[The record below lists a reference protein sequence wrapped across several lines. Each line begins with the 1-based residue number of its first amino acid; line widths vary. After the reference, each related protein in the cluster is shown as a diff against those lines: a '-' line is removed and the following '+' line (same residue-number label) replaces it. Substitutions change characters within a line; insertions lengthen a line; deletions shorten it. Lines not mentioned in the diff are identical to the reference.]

1 MSLRDLTNTTGLL
14 EDGDEASR
22 LVGSRRRRF
31 GPPPRVRFDSDQGRL
46 PRVAV
51 DDTALFLGVQLPELR
66 RGEVGEELLASQLTW
81 WRERLAGAPPV
92 IDLPLD
98 FPRPAVPPARRSEGQ
113 RTRQLSPALAR
124 GLSDLGKRERATPLM
139 VFLAGWKALLVR
151 LTGQR
156 DLVVGTPTASN
167 ILALRTE
174 VPAGATFRELLARV
188 RQTALGAYAHQ
199 DLPFERLVAELVPH
213 AELQDGRHPLF
224 QVVAAFEEGEDP
236 AARLDLALTVQRLDG
251 SDRSER
257 EGLHLQLGYDAGL
270 FRADTVERM
279 LAHLVCLLEGAVEA
293 PDRKVSELPLLGG
306 AERHQLVAEWND
318 TAAAVPAGLLHSQ
331 FEEWAR
337 RRPQAP
343 ALTLGDAEMSYGEL
357 AARAEGL
364 AAVLRGLGVG
374 PEVRVGLCLE
384 RSFELF
390 VGLLGVLK
398 AGGAYVPLDP
408 ANPADRLGFQAADAR
423 VAVLLTQRSLAAS
436 LQVGREVAVVC
447 LDEGLP
453 LAAGLRG
460 EVPQPDP
467 DGLAYVIYTSGST
480 GTPNGVLVPH
490 RGAVNLIR
498 EARELY
504 QVGPE
509 SRILQTASVGFD
521 ASVLE
526 IFLAL
531 SHGGSLCLVKEEE
544 RLTPSVLTRR
554 LVNEGVSTAVV
565 TPSLLSV
572 LPEESL
578 AVLRSVSVGG
588 EACSAELAGR
598 WARGGRRLLNCYG
611 PTEATIFAT
620 VEVLEN
626 SLGEVEPLIGRPV
639 ANMQAHVVDAA
650 LSPVPAGV
658 AGELVL
664 GGVGLA
670 RGYLDRPARTAEKFV
685 PDPFPGRE
693 GARLYRTGDLVRRR
707 ADGRIEFLGRIDD
720 QVKVRGFRI
729 ELGEVEAGLL
739 AHPDVAQA
747 VVLAPADKSGA
758 RRLVAYVT
766 GHEGRELAASDLRRF
781 LETTLPEYMVPAHVL
796 VLAAMPVTPGGKID
810 RRALPDPEEAPA
822 SGRPHVAPRTAA
834 ERFVVEV
841 WQQVL
846 EVDRIGA
853 EDDFFAL
860 GGTSI
865 KAALLTN
872 RLQERLGEYVYV
884 VALIDAPTVEKLAA
898 YLIRTYPEAM
908 ARVTGQQIEER
919 RRERRVD
926 AGMLIQLRDIVEPLS
941 PYLDKA
947 SAKNARAAF
956 ILSPPRSGSTLL
968 RVLLA
973 GNPNLFAPP
982 ELELLGFNTLPE
994 RKSVF
999 TGRWELW
1006 TEGTIRAL
1014 MEVFDCDAGDAK
1026 RRMAEYET
1034 AGLTVRELYRH
1045 LQDAIGS
1052 RLLVDKT
1059 PSYSLDPATLA
1070 RAEQDFDRPLYIHLL
1085 RHPHGMIR
1093 SFEKARL
1100 EQVFFR
1106 PEHPFGPRQLAELI
1120 YDVCHQNIF
1129 DQLSRIAPER
1139 HVQVRFE
1146 DLVKDPRGQM
1156 ERLCGFL
1163 GVPFD
1168 ERMLDPYADAGRKM
1182 TDGIHTLSKMVGDV
1196 KFHEHKA
1203 VDAKVAET
1211 WRKEVQEDF
1220 LGDVTW
1226 DTAARLGYAD
1236 ERAARRKVS
1245 PLVRLQAGE
1254 PGDGLRRLQPRQPL
1268 FLVHPVGGN
1277 VLCYADLARSLGAGQ
1292 PVYGLQALGLAEGQ
1306 APQQTVEEMA
1316 ASYVAA
1322 LRETQPHGPYRLGGW
1337 SAGGVIAYEMA
1348 QQLRRAGEEIEL
1360 LALLDSALPDGS
1372 AAQTDDAELLAGL
1385 AGDLCGLA
1393 GTDLACNQTRLR
1405 ELAPDARLAQV
1416 LAWAKT
1422 AGALPADTGLDLL
1435 RRLWDVY
1442 RATALAVSRYVAAP
1456 YRSRIHLLVASEN
1469 RRRFLQGDALGWELA
1484 VKGDVHLKFLEG
1496 GHYDLLRA
1504 PRVDT
1509 LAVWLGSRLAELQ
1522 KAEPALQP

>member
-1 MSLRDLTNTTGLL
+1 MSLRDLTNTIGLL
-14 EDGDEASR
+14 EDGDEPSR

-31 GPPPRVRFDSDQGRL
+31 GPAPRARFTIDRGL
-46 PRVAV
+46 PRPAA
-51 DDTALFLGVQLPELR
+51 DEPALLLGLQLPDLR
-66 RGEVGEELLASQLTW
+66 RGELAEEVLGAQLGW
-81 WRERLAGAPPV
+81 WRERLAGAPPL
-92 IDLPLD
+92 DLPLD
-98 FPRPAVPPARRSEGQ
+98 VPRPSAPPLRGRPTGQRARRL
-113 RTRQLSPALAR
+113 TPALA
-124 GLSDLGKRERATPLM
+124 GALADLGRRGKATPLM
-139 VFLAGWKALLVR
+139 VFLAAWKAFLCR
-151 LTGQR
+151 LAGQR
-156 DLVVGTPTASN
+156 DLVVAVPVARNT
-167 ILALRTE
+167 LALRTE

-188 RQTALGAYAHQ
+188 RQTALAAYAHQ
-199 DLPFERLVAELVPH
+199 DLPFERLAREL
-213 AELQDGRHPLF
+213 AAGSQGASLS
-224 QVVAAFEEGEDP
+224 QVVFAFEEGEDP
-236 AARLDLALTVQRLDG
+236 AVRFDLGLTVQRLDG
-251 SDRSER
+251 AGRD
-257 EGLHLQLGYDAGL
+257 GLLLQLDYDAGL
-270 FRADTVERM
+270 FRADTAERM
-279 LAHLVCLLEGAVEA
+279 LAHLVCLLEGVAEA
-293 PDRKVSELPLLGG
+293 PDRRVDELPLLGR
-306 AERHQLVAEWND
+306 AERHQLLAEWND
-318 TAAAVPAGLLHSQ
+318 TAGEVPAGLLHAG
-331 FEEWAR
+331 FAEWAR

-343 ALTLGDAEMSYGEL
+343 ALTLGTAEMSYGEL
-357 AARAEGL
+357 AARSDAL

-390 VGLLGVLK
+390 VGLLGILK

-408 ANPADRLGFQAADAR
+408 ANPSERLRLQVTDSR
-423 VAVLLTQRSLAAS
+423 VPVLLTQRSLAAS
-436 LQVGREVAVVC
+436 LQVGGEAVMVVC
-447 LDEGLP
+447 LDEALP
-453 LAAGLRG
+453 QSWTSTAPPIA
-460 EVPQPDP
+460 VHPDP
-467 DGLAYVIYTSGST
+467 EGLAYVIYTSGST

-504 QVGPE
+504 GVGPE

-554 LVNEGVSTAVV
+554 LVEQGVSTAVV

-626 SLGEVEPLIGRPV
+626 LSGEVAPLIGRPV
-639 ANMQAHVVDAA
+639 ANMQARVVDALLA
-650 LSPVPAGV
+650 PVPAGV

-685 PDPFPGRE
+685 PDPFPGRTGE
-693 GARLYRTGDLVRRR
+693 RLYRTGDLVRQR

-747 VVLAPADKSGA
+747 VVLAPPDKSGTK
-758 RRLVAYVT
+758 RLVAYVT
-766 GHEGRELAASDLRRF
+766 SQGGRPLAAADLRRF

-796 VLAAMPVTPGGKID
+796 VLPAMPVTPGGKID
-810 RRALPDPEEAPA
+810 RRALPNPDDAPA
-822 SGRPHVAPRTAA
+822 SGRPYLAPRTAA
-834 ERFVVEV
+834 ERFVVEL
-841 WQQVL
+841 WRQVL

-860 GGTSI
+860 GGSSI

-898 YLIRTYPEAM
+898 YLLATYPEAM
-908 ARVTGQQIEER
+908 ARVTGEQVEER
-919 RRERRVD
+919 RSERRVD
-926 AGMLIQLRDIVEPLS
+926 AGMVLQLREIVEPLS
-941 PYLDKA
+941 PHPDKA

-956 ILSPPRSGSTLL
+956 LLSPPRSGSTLL

-973 GNPNLFAPP
+973 GNPHLFAPP
-982 ELELLGFNTLPE
+982 ELELLGFNTLAE

-1006 TEGTIRAL
+1006 TEGTLRAL
-1014 MEVFDCDAGDAK
+1014 MEVFDCDADDAK
-1026 RRMAEYET
+1026 RRMAEGEA
-1034 AGLTVRELYRH
+1034 AGLTVREFYRH
-1045 LQDAIGS
+1045 LQDALGG

-1059 PSYSLDPATLA
+1059 PSYSLDPATLE
-1070 RAEQDFDRPLYIHLL
+1070 RAEDDFDQPLYIHLL

-1093 SFEKARL
+1093 SFEKAKL

-1106 PEHPFGPRQLAELI
+1106 PGHSFGRRQLAELI

-1146 DLVKDPRGQM
+1146 DLVRDPRGQL

-1168 ERMLDPYADAGRKM
+1168 ERMLDPYADSAHKM
-1182 TDGIHTLSKMVGDV
+1182 TDGIHSLSKMVGDV

-1203 VDAKVAET
+1203 VDAQVADS
-1211 WRKEVQEDF
+1211 WRRDLAEDF

-1236 ERAARRKVS
+1236 ERTARRQVS

-1254 PGDGLRRLQPRQPL
+1254 PGAVSRPL

-1277 VLCYADLARSLGAGQ
+1277 VLCYADLARALGAGQ
-1292 PVYGLQALGLAEGQ
+1292 PVYGLQAVGLADGQ
-1306 APQQTVEEMA
+1306 PPQQEVEEMA
-1316 ASYVAA
+1316 AAYVAA
-1322 LRETQPHGPYRLGGW
+1322 LRAAQPHGPYRLGGW

-1348 QQLRRAGEEIEL
+1348 QQLRRAGEEVEL
-1360 LALLDSALPDGS
+1360 LALVDSALPDGS
-1372 AAQTDDAELLAGL
+1372 AAQADDAELLAGL

-1393 GTDLACNQTRLR
+1393 GTELACNQARLR
-1405 ELAPDARLAQV
+1405 ELGPDERLAQV
-1416 LAWAKT
+1416 LAWART
-1422 AGALPADTGLDLL
+1422 AGALPADAGVDLL
-1435 RRLWDVY
+1435 RRLWEVY
-1442 RATALAVSRYVAAP
+1442 RANALAVSRYVAAP
-1456 YRSRIHLLVASEN
+1456 YHGRIHLLVASEN

-1484 VKGDVHLKFLEG
+1484 VKGDVHLKFLDG

-1504 PRVDT
+1504 PLVDT
-1509 LAVWLGSRLAELQ
+1509 LAIWLGSRLAKLQEAEL
-1522 KAEPALQP
+1522 ALQP